1 MKIMTAVTPKPAS
14 LTIDL
19 YLNERTPRLLKRGV
33 FVCRL
38 MVDEYKL
45 SQKKQLI
52 DSHQVGWVE
61 MSATI

>member
-1 MKIMTAVTPKPAS
+1 MTAVTPKPAS

-45 SQKKQLI
+45 SQKKNSSSI
-52 DSHQVGWVE
+52 
-61 MSATI
+61 ATKLGGSK